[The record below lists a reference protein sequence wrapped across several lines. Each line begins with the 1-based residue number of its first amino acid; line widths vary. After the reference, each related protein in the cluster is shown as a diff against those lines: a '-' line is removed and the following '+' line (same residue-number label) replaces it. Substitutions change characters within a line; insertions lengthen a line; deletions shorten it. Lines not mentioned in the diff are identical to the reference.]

1 MYKLQ
6 AKGEMKVEVMEVEKE
21 DNEQYAT

>member
-6 AKGEMKVEVMEVEKE
+6 TKGEMKVEVMEAEKE